1 MARLARALDV
11 AWSAPRRESVAMAV
25 PKTTMWAAEPHTLA
39 KHAVLRGYLEAWFPI
54 LARYQGRLVYYDGF
68 AGPGRYSRGEPGSP
82 VIALEV
88 ATHHRT
94 KLASELVFS
103 FVENRADRA
112 DHLERVEIPALGLP
126 PNFKTEVLR
135 SDFEAALSRTL
146 DHLDKHG
153 LRIAPTFAF
162 IDPFGI
168 KGLPFSLVRRL
179 LARPRC
185 EVLITFMTETIQR
198 FVTQLPEHVNALIG
212 RPDAFDLI
220 EPATDRVLAARRLYE
235 ASLRDAA
242 RFVRFF
248 HMRDRNDVPIYDLF
262 FASNNDLGH
271 YKMKEAMWRVDE
283 TGSYSFS
290 DGVDPAQA
298 VLFTAEP
305 ARRFAQQLWD
315 QFRGK
320 TVDATDVIQYT
331 RDESA
336 YLEKHARDA
345 LKLMEAAE
353 DAAVRRILVDETR
366 ADGTRRRGKTFA
378 PGTRVTFL
386 D

>member
-1 MARLARALDV
+1 
-11 AWSAPRRESVAMAV
+11 MAV
-25 PKTTMWAAEPHTLA
+25 PKTTIWPAEPHTLA
-39 KHAVLRGYLEAWFPI
+39 KHAILQGYLEAWFPI

-68 AGPGRYSRGEPGSP
+68 AGPGRYSKGEDGSP
-82 VIALEV
+82 IIALRV
-88 ATHHRT
+88 AAHHRT
-94 KLASELVFS
+94 KLASELVFL

-112 DHLERVEIPALGLP
+112 DHLEHVEIPALQLQS
-126 PNFKTEVLR
+126 NFKARVLR
-135 SDFEAALSRTL
+135 TDFESALSSTL
-146 DHLDKHG
+146 DYLDKHG

-198 FVTQLPEHVNALIG
+198 FVTELPQHVNTLIG
-212 RPDAFDLI
+212 RADAFSVI
-220 EPATDRVLAARRLYE
+220 EMASDRVLTARQLYE

-242 RFVRFF
+242 GFVRFF
-248 HMRDRNDVPIYDLF
+248 HMRDRDNAPIYDLF

-271 YKMKEAMWRVDE
+271 YKMKEAMWRVDG

-298 VLFTAEP
+298 VLFTADP
-305 ARRFAQQLWD
+305 AREFAPQLWD
-315 QFRGK
+315 YFRGK
-320 TVDATDVIQYT
+320 TVDATDIIQHT
-331 RDESA
+331 RDESP

-345 LKLMEAAE
+345 LKIMETAE
-353 DAAVRRILVDETR
+353 DAGAHRILVGAVK
-366 ADGTRRRGKTFA
+366 ADGSRRRGKTFA

-386 D
+386 E